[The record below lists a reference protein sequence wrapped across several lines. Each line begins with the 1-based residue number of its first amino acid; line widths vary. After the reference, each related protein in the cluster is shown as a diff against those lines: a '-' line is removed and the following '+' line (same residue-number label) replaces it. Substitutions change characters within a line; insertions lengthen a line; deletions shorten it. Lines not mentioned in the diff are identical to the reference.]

1 MVADGGAVIRP
12 ACRDARL
19 PDCSLLLIHGN
30 FTNLGS
36 VAAVVLDEIRLFEF
50 HSLDQCLD
58 PVLAELGHSQMRA
71 RPLKNGAPGRLKVG
85 PTSVLWQAA
94 FMLANMKADRHLPL
108 RHDEGELAALD
119 SVGIGHIRIPRRK

>member
-85 PTSVLWQAA
+85 PTSGNA
-94 FMLANMKADRHLPL
+94 LAGRFHV
-108 RHDEGELAALD
+108 GEHESRSAP
-119 SVGIGHIRIPRRK
+119 SSPT